1 MTYEKA
7 QAWVKDLERQADP
20 SVVVCLVGTKL
31 DLAER
36 REVATETAQRYAEEN
51 GFSFFETS
59 ARTGENIRP
68 MFEAIAKKVPLD
80 EPRATAARPANGVE
94 LGRQAGANPTD
105 GCAC

>member
-36 REVATETAQRYAEEN
+36 REVATGT
-51 GFSFFETS
+51 
-59 ARTGENIRP
+59 
-68 MFEAIAKKVPLD
+68 
-80 EPRATAARPANGVE
+80 
-94 LGRQAGANPTD
+94 
-105 GCAC
+105 